1 MKQEKIGRNHP
12 CWCGSQK
19 KYKHCHLNSDV
30 SNSIKKPII
39 PRSAEFI
46 HGMVEVNILAKKTIQ
61 MLEGFI
67 QAETTT
73 NRLND
78 LSHQFILDHKAVPA
92 SLNYKGF
99 PKSICTSLNHVICHG
114 IPNDEPIKEG
124 DIISIDIACVL
135 NGYYGD
141 ICKTFP
147 VENCSEKA
155 LKLIRVTEECL
166 KRAIQVIEPYKHL
179 GDIGN
184 AIQSY
189 AEKNG
194 FSVVEQFVGHGIG
207 TQFHEPLEVLHFGKA
222 GTGKMIVPGMFF
234 TIEPMINEGI
244 KDIKILEDNWTAITG
259 DKKLSA
265 QFEHTLQITE
275 SGVRVL
281 TL

>member
-1 MKQEKIGRNHP
+1 MKLEKFVTSTIPAGAVV
-12 CWCGSQK
+12 K
-19 KYKHCHLNSDV
+19 KNTKQFNFITLMFL
-30 SNSIKKPII
+30 IAIMKPII
-39 PRSAEFI
+39 LGSAEFI
-46 HGMVEVNILAKKTIQ
+46 NGMVRCRYSGKKINTDTTKV
-61 MLEGFI
+61 LSKLK
-67 QAETTT
+67 TTT

-194 FSVVEQFVGHGIG
+194 FSVVEQFVGHG
-207 TQFHEPLEVLHFGKA
+207 T
-222 GTGKMIVPGMFF
+222 
-234 TIEPMINEGI
+234 
-244 KDIKILEDNWTAITG
+244 KIW
-259 DKKLSA
+259 
-265 QFEHTLQITE
+265 
-275 SGVRVL
+275 V
-281 TL
+281 

>member
-46 HGMVEVNILAKKTIQ
+46 NGMVEVNILAKKTIQ

-147 VENCSEKA
+147 VGNCSEKA
-155 LKLIRVTEECL
+155 LKLIRVTEE
-166 KRAIQVIEPYKHL
+166 AV
-179 GDIGN
+179 
-184 AIQSY
+184 
-189 AEKNG
+189 
-194 FSVVEQFVGHGIG
+194 
-207 TQFHEPLEVLHFGKA
+207 
-222 GTGKMIVPGMFF
+222 
-234 TIEPMINEGI
+234 
-244 KDIKILEDNWTAITG
+244 
-259 DKKLSA
+259 
-265 QFEHTLQITE
+265 
-275 SGVRVL
+275 
-281 TL
+281 

>member
-147 VENCSEKA
+147 VGNCSEKA

-244 KDIKILEDNWTAITG
+244 KDIKILEDNWTAITS

>member
-147 VENCSEKA
+147 VGNCSEKA